1 MKKNEPHLQAKYLA
15 IFQRRKKDTTQPIAA
30 FCKKQG
36 ISPAAYYR
44 WKNILRLPSRR
55 DVVQERFLP
64 VTMSSINVPSNYA
77 APSYNFRFPNGA
89 TLQITG
95 GLNSADLS
103 ALVGSIGKLAP

>member
-1 MKKNEPHLQAKYLA
+1 MKRTEQALRAKYLA
-15 IFQRRKKDTTQPIAA
+15 IFREREKDNKQSVSA

-44 WKNILRLPSRR
+44 WKNILRPTRLHVP
-55 DVVQERFLP
+55 QESFVP
-64 VTMSSINVPSNYA
+64 VTV
-77 APSYNFRFPNGA
+77 APSSDNIRQRYDLRFPNGA

-103 ALVGSIGKLAP
+103 ALVVSIGKLAP